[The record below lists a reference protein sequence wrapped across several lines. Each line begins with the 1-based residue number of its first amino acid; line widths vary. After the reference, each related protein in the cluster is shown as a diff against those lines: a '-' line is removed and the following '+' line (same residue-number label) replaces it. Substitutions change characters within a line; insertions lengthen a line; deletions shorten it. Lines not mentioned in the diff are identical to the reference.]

1 LAHQIPLLCA
11 ERHFKWDRYPHRL
24 PCLPSLICLSCY
36 PSVGAV
42 HLLMHPAVVVRGS
55 NLELK
60 KTEEDEAQSF
70 LSVA

>member
-1 LAHQIPLLCA
+1 
-11 ERHFKWDRYPHRL
+11 
-24 PCLPSLICLSCY
+24 
-36 PSVGAV
+36 
-42 HLLMHPAVVVRGS
+42 MHPAVVVRGS